1 MKKKLLKWS
10 NIDFSALYV
19 KCGDLVGSLLRVFRD
34 IVQVSFLVMER
45 GPSWL
50 LSEID
55 VLDDCSFEGDI
66 KSLRSYNNRR
76 ETFLGMTW
84 SIELKGASAA

>member
-1 MKKKLLKWS
+1 MLVSLVEWFTEHLLGILEHTFGRSS
-10 NIDFSALYV
+10 NV
-19 KCGDLVGSLLRVFRD
+19 D